1 LETSREPQDDA
12 FLEEALRIIER
23 ARENGTPIRI
33 MGAIAIRLHA
43 KKILGQGQPLKRN
56 ITDMDFVGY
65 NNDKTKIETF
75 ITESGYDQQKAV
87 LTPGLLLNR
96 LIFFSKKDPSK
107 HIDVFLDQL
116 QMCHTINFRNR
127 LEVDYPTIPLAEL
140 LLEKMQIVKINEKDI
155 KDTLALLV
163 EHDIGKGDD
172 ETVNAELIAG
182 TLSRDWGFCYTV
194 TTNLSNLKKFTESY
208 AISEEERG
216 IITQRIDKL
225 VQRIESEPKSLKWKM
240 RAKVGTSRKWYE
252 EVEEVE
258 RAPHLADLDDRN
270 NSG

>member
-1 LETSREPQDDA
+1 LETFGEIKDDA

-23 ARENGTPIRI
+23 ARGEGIPIRI

-65 NNDKTKIETF
+65 SNHKTKIETF
-75 ITESGYDQQKAV
+75 ITDLGYEQRKAM

-140 LLEKMQIVKINEKDI
+140 LLEKMQIVKISEKDI
-155 KDTLALLV
+155 KDMLVLLV
-163 EHDIGKGDD
+163 EHDIGKVDH
-172 ETVNAELIAG
+172 ETINAELIAE
-182 TLSRDWGFCYTV
+182 TLSRDWGFYYTV

-208 AISEEERG
+208 KISEEEKS
-216 IITQRIDKL
+216 IITERIDKL
-225 VQRIESEPKSLKWKM
+225 VQRIESEPKSLRWKM
-240 RAKVGTSRKWYE
+240 RAKVGTRRKWYD

-258 RAPHLADLDDRN
+258 RAPHLTDLDDKN
-270 NSG
+270 NSR